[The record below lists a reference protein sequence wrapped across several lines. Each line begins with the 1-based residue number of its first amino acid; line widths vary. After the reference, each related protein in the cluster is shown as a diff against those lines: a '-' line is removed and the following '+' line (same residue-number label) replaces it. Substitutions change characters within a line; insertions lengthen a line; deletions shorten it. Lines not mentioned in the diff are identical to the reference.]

1 MASKRGTIS
10 VSMRYWLIK
19 SDPETYDWARLVRDG
34 GTRWDGVRNALAKRF
49 LSEMAI
55 GDEAL
60 FYHSQTDKAVV
71 GTVRITK
78 TAYPDPTASSG
89 SWLCVDIKP
98 QEAWKN
104 PVTLAELKR
113 DARLTGL
120 VMLRQSRLSVS
131 PVSAREWRVIQGL
144 RSAV

>member
-1 MASKRGTIS
+1 
-10 VSMRYWLIK
+10 MRYWLIK
-19 SDPETYDWARLVRDG
+19 SDPETYDWARLVREK

-49 LSEMAI
+49 LSEMQS

-60 FYHSQTDKAVV
+60 FYHGQTDKAVV

-89 SWLCVDIKP
+89 SWLCVDIVP
-98 QEAWKN
+98 QEAWKRF
-104 PVTLAELKR
+104 VTLAELKR
-113 DARLTGL
+113 DERLKDL
-120 VMLRQSRLSVS
+120 AMLRQSRLSVS
-131 PVSAREWRVIQGL
+131 PVSAREWKAIQAL

>member
-1 MASKRGTIS
+1 
-10 VSMRYWLIK
+10 MRYWLIK
-19 SDPETYDWARLVRDG
+19 SDPETYDWARLVREK

-49 LSEMAI
+49 LSEMQS

-89 SWLCVDIKP
+89 SWLCVDIVP
-98 QEAWKN
+98 QEAWKRF
-104 PVTLAELKR
+104 VTLAELKR
-113 DARLTGL
+113 DERLKDL
-120 VMLRQSRLSVS
+120 AMLRQSRLSVS
-131 PVSAREWRVIQGL
+131 PVSAREWKAIQAL

>member
-1 MASKRGTIS
+1 
-10 VSMRYWLIK
+10 MRYWLIK
-19 SDPETYDWARLVRDG
+19 SDPETYDWARLVREK

-49 LSEMAI
+49 LSEMQS

-78 TAYPDPTASSG
+78 TAYPDPTALSG
-89 SWLCVDIKP
+89 SWLCVDIVP
-98 QEAWKN
+98 QEAWKRF
-104 PVTLAELKR
+104 VTLAELKR
-113 DARLTGL
+113 DVRLKDL
-120 VMLRQSRLSVS
+120 AMLRQSRLSVS
-131 PVSAREWRVIQGL
+131 PVSAREWKAIQAL

>member
-1 MASKRGTIS
+1 
-10 VSMRYWLIK
+10 MRYWLIK
-19 SDPETYDWARLVRDG
+19 SDPETYDWARLVRDK

-49 LSEMAI
+49 LSEMRV
-55 GDEAL
+55 GDKAL

-78 TAYPDPTASSG
+78 AAYPDPTASSG
-89 SWLCVDIKP
+89 SWLCVDIGP
-98 QEAWKN
+98 QEAWEK

-113 DARLTGL
+113 DARLKEL
-120 VMLRQSRLSVS
+120 AMLRQSRLSVS
-131 PVSAREWRVIQGL
+131 PVSMQEWNVIQDL